1 MQAEKNILNKILL
14 AAPPNVRLFRNNVG
28 VAHMGKV
35 VSKYS
40 DGGSEFII
48 IQNPRIVKYGLCVGS
63 SDLIGWKTVTIT
75 PDMVGETRAI
85 FVAIEA
91 KTEDGRL
98 SEDQLNFLD
107 QAAIAGARVRT
118 IRGDSEIEQIKN
130 I

>member
-14 AAPPNVRLFRNNVG
+14 SAPANVRLFRNNVG

-35 VSKYS
+35 VSKYR

-75 PDMVGETRAI
+75 PDMIGEKRAI

-91 KTEDGRL
+91 KTEGGGL
-98 SEDQLNFLD
+98 SEEQLNFLD
-107 QAAIAGARVRT
+107 QAAIAGARVMT
-118 IRGDSEIEQIKN
+118 IRGDFGIEQIKN